1 MSRSCTSRFAAQ
13 LPEKYLAER
22 AGFLE
27 HADGGNH
34 YMLPTNTTTALFC
47 WLVFETKGI
56 AYCTVALFS
65 AFAIASELLKPVLLL
80 DPSSVAYVS

>member
-1 MSRSCTSRFAAQ
+1 MEVITTA
-13 LPEKYLAER
+13 
-22 AGFLE
+22 
-27 HADGGNH
+27 
-34 YMLPTNTTTALFC
+34 MLPTNTATALFC

-65 AFAIASELLKPVLLL
+65 AFALLKPVLLL

>member
-1 MSRSCTSRFAAQ
+1 MEVITTA
-13 LPEKYLAER
+13 
-22 AGFLE
+22 
-27 HADGGNH
+27 
-34 YMLPTNTTTALFC
+34 MLPTTTTTTALFC

-65 AFAIASELLKPVLLL
+65 AFALLKPVLLL

>member
-1 MSRSCTSRFAAQ
+1 MEVITTA
-13 LPEKYLAER
+13 
-22 AGFLE
+22 
-27 HADGGNH
+27 
-34 YMLPTNTTTALFC
+34 MLPTNTTTALFC

-65 AFAIASELLKPVLLL
+65 AFALLKPVLLL